1 MNETTNAPFLENLRQ
16 ATAQSH
22 KDLEDLPLSASIMNP
37 DVSNSEYAAYLGLM
51 HDVTADTEE
60 NIFPLLEDIIPDL
73 KQRAK
78 AHCIDTDLRVLHID
92 NTATHSRPITRNL
105 KEISAGFAL
114 GIMYVVEG
122 SSLGGRVILK
132 NITAALGYDAENGAS
147 YFAGYGG
154 QTGSYW
160 KNFLSALS
168 QYETDNQCASEIIK
182 GANFTFDAINAHF
195 RSNAPQAI

>member
-1 MNETTNAPFLENLRQ
+1 MNGTTTVPFLDNLRQ
-16 ATAQSH
+16 ATAKSH
-22 KDLEDLPLSASIMNP
+22 TDLEELPISASVTDTN
-37 DVSNSEYAAYLGLM
+37 VTNSEYAGYLKLM
-51 HDVTADTEE
+51 RDVTADTEE
-60 NIFPLLEDIIPDL
+60 NIFPLLEGIIPDL
-73 KQRAK
+73 MQRSK
-78 AHCIDTDLRVLHID
+78 THHID
-92 NTATHSRPITRNL
+92 ADLAVLGIEIGTHSRPVTRNL
-105 KEISAGFAL
+105 KEISTGFAL

-132 NITAALGYDAENGAS
+132 NISAALGYDAENGAS

-168 QYETDNQCASEIIK
+168 QYEAENQCASEIIE

-195 RSNAPQAI
+195 RSNAPQ